1 MKFSIFITQLL
12 EKKVDKTI
20 RRPSDCDI
28 LALDIESVTGEHVGV
43 NTVKRLLGF
52 KSDER
57 EPRQSTLDI
66 FARYLGY
73 KDWNELHAIDSKS
86 NSDFGD
92 TPDCLNAENIDD
104 GKHITF
110 TYLPDRSSTL
120 QKIHGDE
127 FRVTESENGK
137 LQIGDKVRL
146 SSLMLGY
153 PLLITNVL
161 RNGQELGSLLL
172 GKVSGLTSI
181 KVEK

>member
-1 MKFSIFITQLL
+1 MRFSIFITQLL

-20 RRPSDCDI
+20 RRTADCEI
-28 LALDIESVTGEHVGV
+28 LALDIESVTGEHVGA

-73 KDWNELHAIDSKS
+73 KDWNELAAVDSKS
-86 NSDFGD
+86 NSDFGES
-92 TPDCLNAENIDD
+92 PESLIAESIAV
-104 GKHITF
+104 GKHVTF
-110 TYLPDRSSTL
+110 TYLPDRKSTIL
-120 QKIHGDE
+120 KLHDNV

-137 LQIGDKVRL
+137 LHVGDEVSV

-153 PLLITNVL
+153 PLLISSVL
-161 RNGQELGSLLL
+161 RDGQDLGSLLL